1 MYEYRNPYIV
11 DFSKVQYYREIHN
24 VLKEAF
30 DFPDY
35 YGKNLDALWDCLTD
49 MSGEIINVEIHGF
62 SVVREK
68 FDDMAE
74 KLIETF
80 REWKHYADD
89 EYCDKT
95 RIFII
100 EGQTETEIT

>member
-1 MYEYRNPYIV
+1 MYEYRNPYVV
-11 DFSKVQYYREIHN
+11 DFSGIKYYGEIHEI
-24 VLKEAF
+24 LKEAF

-49 MSGEIINVEIHGF
+49 MVGRQNNVEIYGL
-62 SVVREK
+62 SVIRGL
-68 FDDMAE
+68 FDDTADE
-74 KLIETF
+74 LISIF
-80 REWKHYADD
+80 REWKHYANDR
-89 EYCDKT
+89 YCDKT